1 LDRLPAKKMPAGV
14 CCAAPAKGYWPM
26 SIYDGGSRPSNLP
39 ALAVLVPLGDD
50 TNAAA
55 WRWIDRHEGE
65 AISRSEAVS
74 DWIASKDDRK

>member
-1 LDRLPAKKMPAGV
+1 MDGSWTVTKTREGRSVVAAGV
-14 CCAAPAKGYWPM
+14 IMQTFA
-26 SIYDGGSRPSNLP
+26 
-39 ALAVLVPLGDD
+39 